1 MRSSTILSK
10 EHYHYVGYQF
20 LVEKY
25 QLSTLPHWHTS
36 ICQGGTFRKT
46 VQDAQEQSIYPLS
59 YWPGDS
65 IGAQLEFA
73 LKYDGINLGIL
84 AALFDVIPED
94 ELIFW
99 IKSKPTGKYTRRIWA
114 LYEFIT
120 GKELPL
126 AALDKGKHINLLD
139 PEAYYTCAPG
149 KRMSRQR
156 VFNNLLGDK
165 YFCPIVRRTEKL
177 KVMESIDLH
186 EQCKKL
192 TQDYSPELLSR
203 ALSYLYYKETKS
215 SFLIE
220 HIEPDVSRTEKFI
233 GLLKMAEHK
242 DFCEKSLLIDA
253 QNLIV
258 DPRFLDID
266 YRITQNYVGESISFR
281 RQRVHYICPKPEDL
295 QDLMNGL
302 FQSHALMMQSD
313 VPAIVH
319 AAIIAYA
326 FVFMHPFE
334 DGNGRIH
341 RFLIHNILS
350 LRQATPK
357 GLMFPVS
364 AAILNNMEL
373 YDISLEAFSSLL
385 MPNIKY
391 NLDELGQMAVIGLTK
406 NYYSYIDMTVQ
417 SEALYEF
424 VELTIKKE
432 LVEELDFIAS
442 YDKVKKAIQ
451 QIIDMPDKLID
462 LFIKFCLQND
472 GKLSSSKREKY
483 FSFLVD
489 QELKAM
495 EQAVK
500 NEYKIQNK

>member
-1 MRSSTILSK
+1 MILNK
-10 EHYHYVGYQF
+10 ERYYAGYHF
-20 LVEKY
+20 LIKKY
-25 QLSTLPHWHTS
+25 QIAVLPHWHTS

-46 VQDAQEQSIYPLS
+46 VQEGQEESIYPLS
-59 YWPGDS
+59 YWPGY
-65 IGAQLEFA
+65 GLGEQLEFA
-73 LKYDGINLGIL
+73 FKYDGINLGIL
-84 AALFDVIPED
+84 AALFEVVPED
-94 ELIFW
+94 ELTSW
-99 IKSKPTGKYTRRIWA
+99 IKSKPVGKYTRKVWA
-114 LYEFIT
+114 LYEFLT
-120 GKELPL
+120 GRELPL
-126 AALDKGKHINLLD
+126 PALDKGKYIYLLD
-139 PEAYYTCAPG
+139 PDVYFTYTPG
-149 KRMSRQR
+149 KRMPRYR
-156 VFNNLLGDK
+156 VFNNLLGDIS
-165 YFCPIVRRTEKL
+165 FCPTVRRTEKL
-177 KVMESIDLH
+177 KAMESINLH

-192 TQDYSPELLSR
+192 TRDYPPELLSR

-220 HIEPDVSRTEKFI
+220 HIEPDLSRTEKFV

-242 DFCEKSLLIDA
+242 DFCDKSLLIDA

-258 DPRFLDID
+258 DPRFIDAD
-266 YRITQNYVGESISFR
+266 YRLMQNYVGESISFR
-281 RQRVHYICPKPEDL
+281 RQRIHYICPKPEDL
-295 QDLMNGL
+295 ESLMTGL

-313 VPAIVH
+313 VSAIIH

-350 LRQATPK
+350 LRQAIPK

-373 YDISLEAFSSLL
+373 YDISLEAFSSPL
-385 MPNIKY
+385 MSKIKY
-391 NLDELGQMAVIGLTK
+391 SLDELGQMTVMGETK
-406 NYYSYIDMTVQ
+406 NYYRYIDMTSQ
-417 SEALYEF
+417 AEALYEF

-432 LVEELDFIAS
+432 LVEELDFIVS

-472 GKLSSSKREKY
+472 GKLSPSKRDKY
-483 FSFLVD
+483 FSFLLEH
-489 QELKAM
+489 ELKSM
-495 EQAVK
+495 EKAVK
-500 NEYKIQNK
+500 HEYKDKSK

>member
-1 MRSSTILSK
+1 MSK
-10 EHYHYVGYQF
+10 EHHHYAGYHF

-25 QLSTLPHWHTS
+25 QISALPHWHTS
-36 ICQGGTFRKT
+36 ICQGGTFRQT
-46 VQDAQEQSIYPLS
+46 AQDARVLSTYPLS

-65 IGAQLEFA
+65 TGAQLEFA

-84 AALFDVIPED
+84 AALFEVISED
-94 ELIFW
+94 ELISW
-99 IKSKPTGKYTRRIWA
+99 IKSKPQGKYTRKIWA
-114 LYEFIT
+114 LYEFLT
-120 GKELPL
+120 GRELPL
-126 AALDKGKHINLLD
+126 TALDKGKYIDLLD
-139 PEAYYTCAPG
+139 SEIYYTCTRG
-149 KRMSRQR
+149 KRMLRQR
-156 VFNNLLGDK
+156 VFNNLQGNK
-165 YFCPIVRRTEKL
+165 NFCPIVRRTEKL
-177 KVMESIDLH
+177 KVMENISLL
-186 EQCKKL
+186 EQCEKL
-192 TQDYSPELLSR
+192 TQEYPPELLNR
-203 ALSYLYYKETKS
+203 ALSYLYSKETKS

-220 HIEPDVSRTEKFI
+220 HIEPDMSRTEKFI

-266 YRITQNYVGESISFR
+266 YRMTQNYLGESISFR
-281 RQRVHYICPKPEDL
+281 RQRVHYICPKPDDL

-350 LRQATPK
+350 LRQAVPK

-364 AAILNNMEL
+364 AAILNNMKL
-373 YDISLEAFSSLL
+373 YDDSLEVFSSPL
-385 MPNIKY
+385 MHKIKY
-391 NLDELGQMAVIGLTK
+391 TLDELGQMTVNDSTK
-406 NYYSYIDMTVQ
+406 NYYSYIDMTPQV
-417 SEALYEF
+417 EALFEF

-432 LVEELDFIAS
+432 LVEELEFIAS

-451 QIIDMPDKLID
+451 NIIDMPDKLID

-495 EQAVK
+495 EQVVK
-500 NEYKIQNK
+500 HEYKDQNK